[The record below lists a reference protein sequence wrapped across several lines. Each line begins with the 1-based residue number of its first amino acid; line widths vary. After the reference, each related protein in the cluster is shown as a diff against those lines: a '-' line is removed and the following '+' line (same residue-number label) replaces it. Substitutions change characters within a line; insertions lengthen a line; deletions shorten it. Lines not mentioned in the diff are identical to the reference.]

1 MPGGTLSRIVQSQ
14 IGSDCKLV
22 FSISRNGHYQ
32 IGSDCMLAFSL
43 SMIGQFHIGS
53 YCKLAFS
60 LCRIGQSQIGSDC
73 MLACSLS
80 RIGQSQIGPG
90 TMLQELRQKTDP
102 EGFTDPNLTQSFIH
116 DIIPWGLFTTSSHR
130 TQLSK
135 VRHLFLH
142 LLCVYVLMS
151 ESEVRTHF
159 LK

>member
-1 MPGGTLSRIVQSQ
+1 
-14 IGSDCKLV
+14 
-22 FSISRNGHYQ
+22 
-32 IGSDCMLAFSL
+32 
-43 SMIGQFHIGS
+43 
-53 YCKLAFS
+53 
-60 LCRIGQSQIGSDC
+60 

-135 VRHLFLH
+135 VKHLFLH
-142 LLCVYVLMS
+142 LLCVYLLMS
-151 ESEVRTHF
+151 ESEVCTHF
-159 LK
+159 LTEVVVNIYTILISNAQGAKKKAETFQKEKKKLNIPLP

>member
-32 IGSDCMLAFSL
+32 IGSDC
-43 SMIGQFHIGS
+43 
-53 YCKLAFS
+53 KLAF
-60 LCRIGQSQIGSDC
+60 
-73 MLACSLS
+73 SLS

-135 VRHLFLH
+135 VKHLFLH
-142 LLCVYVLMS
+142 LLCVYLLMS
-151 ESEVRTHF
+151 ESEVCTHF
-159 LK
+159 LNWGGCEYIHYINNKCTRGQKRRQRLFKKRRKN